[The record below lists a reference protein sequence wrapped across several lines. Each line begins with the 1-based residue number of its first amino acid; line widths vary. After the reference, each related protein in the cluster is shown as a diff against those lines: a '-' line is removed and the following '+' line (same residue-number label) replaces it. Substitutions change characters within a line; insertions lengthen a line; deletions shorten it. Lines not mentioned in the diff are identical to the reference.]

1 MTKSGLQL
9 VFSAWQESNQSFHT
23 FEIFEYEAYFSN
35 ILYRELLLEKNE
47 GDVFV
52 LGKCVFSWLTSTD
65 LFS

>member
-9 VFSAWQESNQSFHT
+9 VFSAWQESNPGFHT
-23 FEIFEYEAYFSN
+23 FEFFEYEAYFSN
-35 ILYRELLLEKNE
+35 ILYWEILEKNE

-52 LGKCVFSWLTSTD
+52 LGKCVFLWLTSTD